1 MMFMKVFALLFAVIS
16 LSCQASLIR
25 ADFRTE
31 SNLPD
36 FGNGLPLVYQSLD
49 QQVGTGFE
57 LDSADFLQNPDDW
70 QGGEVWIDYDPLS
83 SVLTLLSRD
92 DWDFQTFDAWIS
104 NIVFSQAGETIANIV
119 LLTNNLTQDGIVPFI
134 SVTDNSLHI
143 SYSAGS
149 DVFLFSGGSAT
160 FKIETL
166 LSQGVVTAAVPE
178 PASVLLLMVGVCVL
192 AYRLNKRIILQ

>member
-1 MMFMKVFALLFAVIS
+1 MFMKVFALLFAVLS
-16 LSCQASLIR
+16 LSCQASLIH

-36 FGNGLPLVYQSLD
+36 FSNGLPLVYQSLD

-149 DVFLFSGGSAT
+149 DVFLFSGGSAI

-166 LSQGVVTAAVPE
+166 LSQGGVTPAVPE
-178 PASVLLLMVGVCVL
+178 PASVLLLMNGLCML
-192 AYRLNKRIILQ
+192 AYRRYKRIILQ